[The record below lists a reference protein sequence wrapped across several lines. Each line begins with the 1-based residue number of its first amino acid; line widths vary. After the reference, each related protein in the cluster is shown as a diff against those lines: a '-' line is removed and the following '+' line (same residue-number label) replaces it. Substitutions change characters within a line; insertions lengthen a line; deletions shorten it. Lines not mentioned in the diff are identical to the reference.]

1 MNHKPRSSVVIE
13 ELRKRI
19 LTQASSVPI
28 VQEDT
33 SQVDDISL
41 PSRSGR
47 IADTSTDDEPES
59 CLEPVQHVIINTQP
73 QKVSHHSGRVIP

>member
-13 ELRKRI
+13 ELRKGI

-28 VQEDT
+28 VQENT

-41 PSRSGR
+41 PSHSGR
-47 IADTSTDDEPES
+47 IDTSTDDEPES

-73 QKVSHHSGRVIP
+73 QKISHHSGRVIP

>member
-1 MNHKPRSSVVIE
+1 MNHKLRSRVILE
-13 ELRKRI
+13 ELRKEMSTR
-19 LTQASSVPI
+19 ASLIPV

-59 CLEPVQHVIINTQP
+59 GSEPA
-73 QKVSHHSGRVIP
+73 